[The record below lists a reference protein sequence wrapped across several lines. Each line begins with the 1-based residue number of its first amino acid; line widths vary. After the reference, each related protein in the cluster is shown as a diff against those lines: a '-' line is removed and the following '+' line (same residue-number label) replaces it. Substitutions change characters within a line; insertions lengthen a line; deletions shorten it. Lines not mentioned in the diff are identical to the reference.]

1 LKAKKGSLNVFKSTQ
16 MSTHV
21 SHRDVWYT
29 GRVQGVGFRAQ
40 ALSVARG
47 FEVTGFVQNQPDGRV
62 YLHAEGSD
70 AEIDAFLGAIA
81 ERMDGHIRNTEQRAF
96 AGLRTCDAFTL
107 KP

>member
-1 LKAKKGSLNVFKSTQ
+1 

-40 ALSVARG
+40 VLAVARG
-47 FEVTGFVQNQPDGRV
+47 FEVTGFVQNLADGRV
-62 YLHAEGSD
+62 YLHAEGGD
-70 AEIDAFLGAIA
+70 PEIDAFLGAVA
-81 ERMDGHIRNTEQRAF
+81 DQLDGHIRDTEQRAF

-107 KP
+107 RS